1 MSSTPACCNKNHEW
15 DLHPQANRA
24 FENNGTTKHANTQS
38 TASSENSESQHQS
51 KQPCKCG
58 KDEWDLHP
66 AMIRKIENEGSDAD
80 VKQLHKIEN
89 RQKA

>member
-1 MSSTPACCNKNHEW
+1 MSSTQARCDKNHEW
-15 DLHPQANRA
+15 DLHPQANRT
-24 FENNGTTKHANTQS
+24 FENNGTTKSNNTQ
-38 TASSENSESQHQS
+38 ASSENPGSQNLS

-80 VKQLHKIEN
+80 VEQLHKIEHQ
-89 RQKA
+89 QKA